1 MRSAQALQKL
11 RRAQATHPGRTAGLG
26 MCNHQALEPH
36 LLWVI
41 GPRTLADCWGER
53 WHELVPGPD
62 SSPVPWRMSEDPVAP
77 GAGGQQPADPPVKA
91 SMTWRHTDSWS

>member
-1 MRSAQALQKL
+1 VRSAQTLQKL
-11 RRAQATHPGRTAGLG
+11 RWAQATHPGWTAGLG
-26 MCNHQALEPH
+26 MCNRQALEPH
-36 LLWVI
+36 RLWVI
-41 GPRTLADCWGER
+41 GSRTLADCWGER

-91 SMTWRHTDSWS
+91 SMSWRHTDSWS